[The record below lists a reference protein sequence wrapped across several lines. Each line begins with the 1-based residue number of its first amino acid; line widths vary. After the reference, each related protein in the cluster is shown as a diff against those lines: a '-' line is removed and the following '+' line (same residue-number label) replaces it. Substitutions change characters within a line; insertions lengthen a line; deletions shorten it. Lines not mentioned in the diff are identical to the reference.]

1 MSPSSNHSVG
11 HSAIIQSVIRRSF
24 GRSSDHSVNHP
35 IIQSVIRS
43 FSQSSDHSVGHPIIQ
58 SIRYSVGHPIIQPAI
73 LSFSRSSNHSVGH
86 PIVKSVIQS
95 FSRSSGDHPA
105 GHPIIQSIIQSFS
118 RSSDHSVGHKIIQ
131 SVRVLSQPFSQ
142 SLVWAFSPSV
152 NRSFSRSIGRWIQ
165 PISQSAIQSVNQSEN
180 SPSQSVSHTISLS
193 VRVVKE
199 ERLFRDVNKIIKQA
213 LQYAMKKWVFFK
225 GKLSLGYYYLNGP
238 FPALWSF
245 DFRIILST
253 IPNATTNSGESHRAR
268 RSLIIEKLIWFSN
281 EWYVNPV

>member
-58 SIRYSVGHPIIQPAI
+58 PAI

-86 PIVKSVIQS
+86 PIIKSVIQS

-142 SLVWAFSPSV
+142 SLVCAFSPSV

-253 IPNATTNSGESHRAR
+253 IPNATTNSGGSHRAR
-268 RSLIIEKLIWFSN
+268 HSLIIEKLIWFSN

>member
-1 MSPSSNHSVG
+1 MHSAPQSIGHSVG
-11 HSAIIQSVIRRSF
+11 QLV
-24 GRSSDHSVNHP
+24 GE
-35 IIQSVIRS
+35 
-43 FSQSSDHSVGHPIIQ
+43 FSQSV
-58 SIRYSVGHPIIQPAI
+58 
-73 LSFSRSSNHSVGH
+73 
-86 PIVKSVIQS
+86 
-95 FSRSSGDHPA
+95 
-105 GHPIIQSIIQSFS
+105 
-118 RSSDHSVGHKIIQ
+118 
-131 SVRVLSQPFSQ
+131 SQPFNRLISQRIHPVSQ
-142 SLVWAFSPSV
+142 SV
-152 NRSFSRSIGRWIQ
+152 
-165 PISQSAIQSVNQSEN
+165 SQSG
-180 SPSQSVSHTISLS
+180 SQSVSHTISLS

-253 IPNATTNSGESHRAR
+253 VPNSTTNSGGSHRAR